1 MNRINPDKLLQS
13 KWTAVT
19 PRNRE
24 RHFIVTRLIRDE
36 QDEHVVEVV
45 LQALL
50 TRKDYTLAW
59 RELKEDSVWQMGWK

>member
-1 MNRINPDKLLQS
+1 MASTPRNCFRASGLPCL
-13 KWTAVT
+13 

-45 LQALL
+45 LQAVL
-50 TRKDYTLAW
+50 TRRDLTLAW
-59 RELKEDSVWQMGWK
+59 RELKEDGVWQMGWK

>member
-1 MNRINPDKLLQS
+1 MNRLNPDKLLQS

-19 PRNRE
+19 PKNRE

-45 LQALL
+45 F
-50 TRKDYTLAW
+50 RRY
-59 RELKEDSVWQMGWK
+59 